1 MGRGLPDPPPE
12 VPPEKP
18 AEPYKPITLNGP
30 PAPSVQ
36 SCKWSQHVCSFLRT
50 TERLTLSLHKL
61 LCDLSNL
68 YLFTFQT
75 SMKICSVSSASLR
88 SAVPKPR
95 KGT

>member
-12 VPPEKP
+12 KPPEKA

-30 PAPSVQ
+30 PPSVQ
-36 SCKWSQHVCSFLRT
+36 SCKWHNDTVTQFCLHGQSHL
-50 TERLTLSLHKL
+50 LLS
-61 LCDLSNL
+61 
-68 YLFTFQT
+68 FQT